1 LELLELEDPL
11 EDRRGAAGLACER
24 ELVTGFLG
32 YEGEVAGASERKL
45 DRGAGVRGRN
55 FWGGRPDI
63 LKGGVGEESLERY
76 RIVLFVV
83 VRCS

>member
-1 LELLELEDPL
+1 MELLELEDPL

-55 FWGGRPDI
+55 F
-63 LKGGVGEESLERY
+63 
-76 RIVLFVV
+76 
-83 VRCS
+83 